1 MKEESSDE
9 PPTIRPLICIPV
21 LAKEAAQKLEYLSTQ
36 IGDIQTQESLLELS
50 SRLDQVYQLFMV
62 IHEPEP
68 DCDCLPEN
76 AKGFQVQAHYA

>member
-9 PPTIRPLICIPV
+9 PPNWPRICIPALV
-21 LAKEAAQKLEYLSTQ
+21 KETAQKLEYLSTQ

-68 DCDCLPEN
+68 DCECINDPIAAQTESSLY
-76 AKGFQVQAHYA
+76 V